1 MVAVLIGVGVGPGA
15 PDLLTTR
22 ALDAC
27 RSADRVFGPTM
38 ALDAVGRAESIL
50 RQAAPDVAVERLVF
64 AIRRD
69 GQARAEAH
77 GRAAAR
83 VVACLDRGESVA
95 FITLGDPNL
104 YSTFHHLAAAVV
116 TLQPGTPVTTVP
128 GIMAFQDV
136 AAWTG
141 TVVTDGVERLTIVSA
156 VDGPAVV
163 ESALEDDAATVVVY
177 KGGRHLPAIRGL
189 LERAGRLEHAV
200 FGELIGLAGERIG
213 PMSSYGDQPAAYL
226 ATVVVPPKRST

>member
-1 MVAVLIGVGVGPGA
+1 MPAVFIGVGVGPGA

-69 GQARAEAH
+69 EQARAEAH
-77 GRAAAR
+77 RHAAGR

-95 FITLGDPNL
+95 FVTLGDPNL
-104 YSTFHHLAAAVV
+104 YSTFHHLAGAVV
-116 TLQPGTPVTTVP
+116 ALRSGTPVTTVP

-136 AAWTG
+136 AASTS

-156 VDGPAVV
+156 VDGPAGV
-163 ESALEDDAATVVVY
+163 ETALEDAAATVVVY

-189 LERAGRLEHAV
+189 LERAGRLDDAV
-200 FGELIGLAGERIG
+200 FGDRK
-213 PMSSYGDQPAAYL
+213 S
-226 ATVVVPPKRST
+226 VV